1 MSKDYNFHDISAT
14 IGHTTKKSEFDKA
27 IENTK
32 EIDQRMEGLAFLGEF
47 LPKAGSVVVTYD
59 GSDRVSTITYS
70 TSPVGVV
77 TVVYD
82 DENGGRVDYV
92 EFVCTDPVAA
102 TIRDTYSYD
111 ESNNIT
117 GITRTVP

>member
-1 MSKDYNFHDISAT
+1 MSKDYTFNDISAT
-14 IGHTTKKSEFDKA
+14 VGYSTKKSEFDKA

-32 EIDQRMEGLAFLGEF
+32 EIDQRLEGLAFLGGF
-47 LPKAGSVVVTYD
+47 LPKAGTVVVAYD
-59 GSDRVSTITYS
+59 GSNRVNTITYS

-92 EFVCTDPVAA
+92 QFACTNPIVA

-111 ESNNIT
+111 EDNSIT
-117 GITRTVP
+117 GVTRTVS